1 MFEPHSEDLRPLFR
15 NNRDWAESMRQ
26 ADPEFFVR
34 LVDQQRPRWLWI
46 GCSDSRVPANQII
59 GLDPGEVFVHR
70 NVANL
75 VQPGDLNCMS
85 VLQFAVDVLQVEH
98 VIVCGHYDCGGVR
111 AALEDSAHGLVDYWI
126 WSIRQT
132 RDRHAAEL
140 AGLDTL
146 GVRDVMCELNI
157 IQQVERLSR
166 TKILREAWQRGQQV
180 QVHGLV
186 YQLADGLLQDLNAS
200 LGPENGHEERLRAA
214 EASSLARARNPE
226 RTKR

>member
-15 NNRDWAESMRQ
+15 NNRDWAEAMRRT
-26 ADPEFFVR
+26 DPDFFSR

-111 AALEDSAHGLVDYWI
+111 AALEDTAHGLVDYWI

-132 RDRHAAEL
+132 RDRHAGGL
-140 AGLDTL
+140 VGLDAL
-146 GVRDVMCELNI
+146 QVRDAMCELNI

-166 TKILREAWQRGQQV
+166 TKILREAWQRGQKV
-180 QVHGLV
+180 SVHGLV
-186 YQLADGLLQDLNAS
+186 YRLADGLLQDLDAS
-200 LGPENGHEERLRAA
+200 LGPDNRHGERLRHA
-214 EASSLARARNPE
+214 EAASLARARNPE
-226 RTKR
+226 RTNR

>member
-1 MFEPHSEDLRPLFR
+1 MDTCHASLTPLFH
-15 NNRDWAESMRQ
+15 NNRAWAAGMRA
-26 ADPEFFVR
+26 ADPDFFTR
-34 LVDQQRPRWLWI
+34 LVDQQNPRWLWI

-85 VLQFAVDVLQVEH
+85 MLQFAVEVLRVEH

-126 WSIRQT
+126 WSIREMRT
-132 RDRHAAEL
+132 RHAAGL
-140 AGLDTL
+140 AGLAGRQLRDTL
-146 GVRDVMCELNI
+146 CELNI
-157 IQQVERLSR
+157 IEQVERLAK
-166 TKILREAWQRGQQV
+166 TKILREAWERDWPV

-186 YQLADGLLQDLNAS
+186 YRLADGLIQDLGVS
-200 LGPENGHEERLRAA
+200 LDCSGSQIERVRAA
-214 EASSLARARNPE
+214 EQACLVRGRAQGE
-226 RTKR
+226 

>member
-1 MFEPHSEDLRPLFR
+1 MDTCHDSLAPLFH
-15 NNRDWAESMRQ
+15 NNRAWAAGMRA
-26 ADPEFFVR
+26 ADPDFFTR
-34 LVDQQRPRWLWI
+34 LVGQQNPRWLWI

-85 VLQFAVDVLQVEH
+85 MLQFAVEVLRVEH

-126 WSIRQT
+126 WSIREMRT
-132 RDRHAAEL
+132 RHAAGL
-140 AGLDTL
+140 AGLAGRQLRDTL
-146 GVRDVMCELNI
+146 CELNI
-157 IQQVERLSR
+157 IEQVERLAKS
-166 TKILREAWQRGQQV
+166 KILREAWERDWPV

-186 YQLADGLLQDLNAS
+186 YRLADGLIQDLGVS
-200 LGPENGHEERLRAA
+200 LDRSVTQVERVRAA
-214 EASSLARARNPE
+214 EQACLARGQAQSE
-226 RTKR
+226 